1 MDNHHVWWEN
11 PWKSTISMV
20 MFNSYV
26 SHYQRVYPPVINP
39 KLDFFQLATR
49 GWHQRMDPMRSPNPI
64 KSQGIPCKDPMQI
77 TIKSP
82 LNHHQITIKSPCKS
96 HQITIKSPSNHHY
109 CKSHEILNSA
119 TGENSVSRMRFS
131 PSTRMFHGITTRTSV
146 DFDSDDESVML
157 GQAMSRCLRYFTL
170 KNTQVG
176 QIHEY
181 HNIYIYMYT
190 HHMNI
195 TYTHIHKVLHMLNF

>member
-1 MDNHHVWWEN
+1 
-11 PWKSTISMV
+11 
-20 MFNSYV
+20 
-26 SHYQRVYPPVINP
+26 
-39 KLDFFQLATR
+39 
-49 GWHQRMDPMRSPNPI
+49 MRSPNPI
-64 KSQGIPCKDPMQI
+64 KSQEIPLRSHANP
-77 TIKSP
+77 IKSP
-82 LNHHQITIKSPCKS
+82 LNHHYIL
-96 HQITIKSPSNHHY
+96 Y

-195 TYTHIHKVLHMLNF
+195 TYTHIHKDLHMLNFQTRTVYTYI

>member
-1 MDNHHVWWEN
+1 MTPEDGSHEITQSYKISRDPMQRSHANHH
-11 PWKSTISMV
+11 
-20 MFNSYV
+20 
-26 SHYQRVYPPVINP
+26 
-39 KLDFFQLATR
+39 
-49 GWHQRMDPMRSPNPI
+49 
-64 KSQGIPCKDPMQI
+64 QI

-181 HNIYIYMYT
+181 HNIYMYT

>member
-1 MDNHHVWWEN
+1 MTPEDGSHEITQSYKISRDPMQRSHANHH
-11 PWKSTISMV
+11 
-20 MFNSYV
+20 
-26 SHYQRVYPPVINP
+26 
-39 KLDFFQLATR
+39 
-49 GWHQRMDPMRSPNPI
+49 
-64 KSQGIPCKDPMQI
+64 QI

-82 LNHHQITIKSPCKS
+82 LNHHQITIKSP
-96 HQITIKSPSNHHY
+96 

-181 HNIYIYMYT
+181 HNIYMYT

>member
-1 MDNHHVWWEN
+1 MLN
-11 PWKSTISMV
+11 
-20 MFNSYV
+20 
-26 SHYQRVYPPVINP
+26 YQRVYPPVINP
-39 KLDFFQLATR
+39 IEFPKFSSMMFPFKAGFFQLATR
-49 GWHQRMDPMRSPNPI
+49 GWHQRIDPMRSPNPI
-64 KSQGIPCKDPMQI
+64 KSQEIPLRSHANP
-77 TIKSP
+77 IKSP
-82 LNHHQITIKSPCKS
+82 LNHHYIL
-96 HQITIKSPSNHHY
+96 Y

-181 HNIYIYMYT
+181 HNIYIYICIHT
-190 HHMNI
+190 I
-195 TYTHIHKVLHMLNF
+195 WIAHIHIYTKIYTC